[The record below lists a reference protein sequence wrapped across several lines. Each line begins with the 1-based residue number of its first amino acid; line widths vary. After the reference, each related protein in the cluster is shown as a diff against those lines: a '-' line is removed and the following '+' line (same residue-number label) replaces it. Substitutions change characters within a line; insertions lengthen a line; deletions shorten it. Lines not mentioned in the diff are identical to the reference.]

1 VPEDEQ
7 LTREQAEACLKIV
20 QDWIAIR
27 GGKQW
32 LGHLKLYEPGFHCG
46 GWAIAL
52 EGGPEEWP
60 WYISQD
66 KSITWPEGAFVE
78 AGATWYLGLHGGHNC

>member
-1 VPEDEQ
+1 MDENER

-20 QDWIAIR
+20 QDWLTKR
-27 GGKQW
+27 GDEW
-32 LGHLKLYEPGFHCG
+32 AAHEAKLYEPGFHCT

-60 WYISQD
+60 WHISQEG
-66 KSITWPEGAFVE
+66 IWPKDVFVE
-78 AGATWYLGLHGGHNC
+78 PGASWYLGLYVGHSC